1 MANRR
6 QNRGQKCPGSREIY
20 RLAGQNTETHVKPL
34 QRIGHNWATEQQQQQ
49 AYRKLLLRN

>member
-34 QRIGHNWATEQQQQQ
+34 RIELMAQRGH
-49 AYRKLLLRN
+49 